1 MGDNPA
7 AKPQPQEDLDGDGR
21 WMSIHD
27 RFLAEVKEKEP
38 EVVFIGDSH
47 IALLEHTEVYKE
59 FFAPLHGLCLGVR
72 GDTTSNVLWRIQNGE
87 LEVIKPKV
95 VVLLIGTNNRG
106 QTPEQILGGIR
117 AIVDHILKKQPQ
129 AALFVAKIPP
139 RGEKPNPKRE
149 LLAKVNAG
157 LANTLADVPNCRI
170 LDIDPGFVGADG
182 MIDHRD
188 MYDFLHLTPQGYRKA
203 FEIVHIAVT
212 SVLNPDSA

>member
-7 AKPQPQEDLDGDGR
+7 ARSEPQDDKDGDGR
-21 WMSIHD
+21 WMSIHE

-47 IALLEHTEVYKE
+47 IALLEHTDVYKE
-59 FFAPLHGLCLGVR
+59 FFAPTHALCLGIR
-72 GDTTSNVLWRIQNGE
+72 GDTTSNVLWRMQHGE
-87 LEVIKPKV
+87 LEFIKPKV
-95 VVLLIGTNNRG
+95 IVLLIGTNNRD

-117 AIVDHILKKQPQ
+117 AVVDVVVKKQPQ

-139 RGEKPNPKRE
+139 RGEKPNAKRE

-157 LANTLADVPNCRI
+157 LQQALNDVPNCRV
-170 LDIDPGFVGADG
+170 LDIDPGFVGANG
-182 MIDHRD
+182 TIDYRD

-212 SVLNPDSA
+212 SILNPDSA